1 MKPIRQQLKEA
12 LVWNSRFWS
21 IRDFTLTVIAGFAI
35 PFGVLFWM
43 EGDSVRDPFDL
54 KVAIGCFVLSGVCVL
69 LTSNKVYVLGRA
81 VMVPAALIWFDA
93 VITRNQKA
101 LEFCFE
107 DVAFGSLILILGTL
121 ARSLWQAVISPEQV
135 TILGT
140 QPWPAPEIP
149 LLV

>member
-1 MKPIRQQLKEA
+1 MNPIRQQLKEA

-69 LTSNKVYVLGRA
+69 LTSNKVYVLGYA

-121 ARSLWQAVISPEQV
+121 ARSLWQAVISPEKV

-140 QPWPAPEIP
+140 QPWPAPQIP